1 MSDPEHIFLTAI
13 VKSNQTNTRF
23 DQVLAELMPEY
34 SRAKL
39 QSWIKSGQIRLDDRE
54 VKPKEKVL
62 EGQQIVVDVTVE
74 AVVGYEKAEAV
85 DFEVVYEDDSLI
97 VVNKPA
103 GLVVHP
109 AAGNYNNTLLN
120 GLLYRYPELS
130 NIPRAGIVHRL
141 DKDTTGL
148 MVVART
154 LPAHA
159 DLVAQLQE
167 RTVSRHYHALVHG
180 VMTAGNT
187 IESLIG
193 RHPKNRQK
201 QAVLALGGK
210 EAITHYRVEERYSH
224 HTLIRCELETG
235 RTHQIR
241 VHMAHAGYPLV
252 GDPLYGGRPKIPK
265 GASQSLIHALQTF
278 GRQALHA
285 FRLGLV
291 HPESGDYCEW
301 EISDAPDMVEL
312 IAQLKQEPL

>member
-13 VKSNQTNTRF
+13 VKPHQTNTRF

-39 QSWIKSGQIRLDDRE
+39 QSWIKSGQIRLDDRV

-85 DFEVVYEDDSLI
+85 NFEVVYEDDSLI

-130 NIPRAGIVHRL
+130 NVPRAGIVHRL

-201 QAVLALGGK
+201 QAVLAVGGK

-301 EISDAPDMVEL
+301 EIPDAPDMVEL
-312 IAQLKQEPL
+312 IRQLKIESL

>member
-1 MSDPEHIFLTAI
+1 MSDPEHIFMTRK
-13 VKSNQTNTRF
+13 VEPHQTSARF
-23 DQVLAELMPEY
+23 DQVLAEIMPEY

-39 QSWIKSGQIRLDDRE
+39 QSWIKSGQIRLDDRT

-62 EGQQIVVDVTVE
+62 EGQTITVDVIVE
-74 AVVGYEKAEAV
+74 SVVNYEKAESV
-85 DFEVVYEDDSLI
+85 DFDVVYEDEALI
-97 VVNKPA
+97 IVNKPA

-109 AAGNYNNTLLN
+109 AAGNYSNTLLN
-120 GLLYRYPELS
+120 GLLHKYPELEAV
-130 NIPRAGIVHRL
+130 PRAGIVHRL

-159 DLVAQLQE
+159 NLVAQLQE

-180 VMTAGNT
+180 VMTAGST
-187 IESLIG
+187 IETLIG

-201 QAVLALGGK
+201 QAVLAVGGK
-210 EAITHYRVEERYSH
+210 DAITHYRVEERFAH

-265 GASQSLIHALQTF
+265 GASKAQIAALQNF

-291 HPESGDYCEW
+291 HPVSEDYCEW
-301 EISDAPDMVEL
+301 EIPDAPDIEALMSL
-312 IAQLKQEPL
+312 LKQEPE